1 MLAHLGIGLTA
12 RLLLICYAEIQDKV
26 SEVQYTDID
35 YKVFT
40 DAARHVLKS
49 ESPYDRYTYRYT
61 PLIAYMLTPNV
72 FFHPAWGKF
81 LFSILDVIVA
91 VLIKRIVSLQYPKA
105 SVSLCEKCALFWL
118 YNPLAIVISTR
129 GNGDSLAAVLVILSI
144 LFLKKENYFLAGAI
158 HGLAIHTRLYP
169 IAFSL
174 AMYSSIPSQ
183 FDCGKNSFSKLINL
197 FIPNFKRLQLVL
209 GCVVML
215 TCLTLLF
222 YKLYGFTYLDESI
235 LFHLRRRDIRHNFSV
250 YFYQQYLSYFISSNV
265 YQRVLTIAPQLILLF
280 NFSLLYGSSRHLLFC
295 LLCQAIVLVAYNSV
309 LTCQYFIWF
318 LSLLPLCLPDL
329 KIGRQQCAT
338 LAFLW
343 FAAQLAWLLPAYW
356 LEFKGRNTFMYIWLQ
371 GIAFFCANMAVLAR
385 LIRSYQPIEKEE

>member
-40 DAARHVLKS
+40 DAARHVFKS
-49 ESPYDRYTYRYT
+49 ESPYERYTYRYT

-81 LFSILDVIVA
+81 LFSILDVVVA
-91 VLIKRIVSLQYPKA
+91 ILIKKIVSLQYPN
-105 SVSLCEKCALFWL
+105 VSESMCVKCALAWL

-129 GNGDSLAAVLVILSI
+129 GNGDSLAAVLVILTI
-144 LFLKKENYFLAGAI
+144 LFLKKENYFLAGVI
-158 HGLAIHTRLYP
+158 HGVAIHTRLYP

-174 AMYSSIPSQ
+174 AMYSSIPS
-183 FDCGKNSFSKLINL
+183 DYKCSKTSFSKIIKL
-197 FIPNFKRLQLVL
+197 FIPNSKRLKLVF
-209 GCVVML
+209 GCVLALSWL
-215 TCLTLLF
+215 TFMF
-222 YKLYGFTYLDESI
+222 YKLYGYTYLDESL

-250 YFYQQYLSYFISSNV
+250 YFYQQYLSYFISTNI
-265 YQRVLTIAPQLILLF
+265 YQRVLTLAPQLILLF
-280 NFSLLYGSSRHLLFC
+280 NFSLLYGSSRDLLFC
-295 LLCQAIVLVAYNSV
+295 LLCQAVVMVAYNSV

-318 LSLLPLCLPDL
+318 LSLLPLCLPHL
-329 KIGRQQCAT
+329 KIGKTQCAT

-343 FAAQLAWLLPAYW
+343 LAAQLAWLLPAYW

-385 LIRSYQPIEKEE
+385 LITSYQPRKKQE